1 MSNKSPRRAA
11 SRRLPW
17 SSSTH
22 RKSKQS
28 VVIRYSFRLITLLD
42 RSTSSWTPKLQG
54 NDILP
59 SPFFLNFIFHSFFIF
74 SCCLGK
80 VRDQRDVGD
89 FPDFDPA
96 AEGSVEAVQHRERD
110 GGWCLRGGASRGR
123 GVRGVLGRPRDAG
136 ARLGSELRRASA
148 AGCGRPRAVRA
159 VEMPLRRRGAD
170 HGPLRS
176 ARPLPSSSFAPR
188 FPQPA
193 LSTLY
198 EKLNFTIHSLLAKTK
213 SIVITGHSMGG
224 SVACLSALWLLSY
237 LKSISS
243 PPSVLCIGFG
253 SPFLG
258 NESLSR
264 AILREGWGGS
274 FCNVVLTH
282 DVMPRLFLNQSLV
295 QTSIWHD
302 LLRFWHMCMMSLS
315 SMNIANLQLTE
326 EDKAWLFSFVAANM
340 EQLVQAGEGSGER
353 SFWPFGNYLF
363 CSDEGTICLDN
374 TASANKMMHLM
385 LRTGFPNCIIEE
397 HLEYGQYVERLSGQ
411 SLNRSFME
419 RDLSESSYEASLLM
433 ALNSSGTYR
442 PVLIASMAKDCL
454 KMVRRMG
461 HSPNLNAANLAVR
474 LSKVTPYQAEIEWYK
489 ACCDKSNE
497 QRGYYDS
504 FKQRG
509 ASKRES
515 HIDLNRIMLA
525 AFWDNVVCMMDRNEL
540 PLNFHRS
547 SEWVIEESQLYKLL
561 VEPLDIAEYYRLGMH
576 LKKGHYIS
584 NGRERRYKVFDHWW
598 TERVVTEKLGNNRR
612 TRYASLTQDTCFW
625 ARVEEAKESLDNI
638 RSESDPT
645 NLAFLWDR
653 LHEFEAYA
661 IKQIEDKE
669 VSADVLAKNSSF
681 ILWLKEWR
689 AMKPDQTGLT
699 QPIPS
704 WLTWRP
710 FRFLVPSWVTW
721 GPTRFLVRYLGIDLQ
736 RFDFRFRL
744 ELV

>member
-1 MSNKSPRRAA
+1 MCQFLFLFNSELGKSGAELSFRMANVSKCVSQQTTTSYHPSRPKLSLPSFSLAISPFLLSGRPPNQPKPLLIFISLLHSTIMDAAA
-11 SRRLPW
+11 SPFETSEMLGTFLTSTPLLKEAWRLC
-17 SSSTH
+17 STANAM
-22 RKSKQS
+22 
-28 VVIRYSFRLITLLD
+28 
-42 RSTSSWTPKLQG
+42 G
-54 NDILP
+54 
-59 SPFFLNFIFHSFFIF
+59 
-74 SCCLGK
+74 
-80 VRDQRDVGD
+80 
-89 FPDFDPA
+89 
-96 AEGSVEAVQHRERD
+96 
-110 GGWCLRGGASRGR
+110 
-123 GVRGVLGRPRDAG
+123 AG
-136 ARLGSELRRASA
+136 AFVAEQVGVVGYMAFS
-148 AGCGRPRAVRA
+148 GVQ
-159 VEMPLRRRGAD
+159 EMPLLLGRDLNCGLLVPLDPAD
-170 HGPLRS
+170 HGL
-176 ARPLPSSSFAPR
+176 FAPLKYR
-188 FPQPA
+188 YDGEEPVMVHSGA
-193 LSTLY
+193 LGLFLDYHAGPDFQTQ
-198 EKLNFTIHSLLAKTK
+198 IHSLLAETK

-282 DVMPRLFLNQSLV
+282 DVMPRLFLDQSLV
-295 QTSIWHD
+295 QTSIWRF
-302 LLRFWHMCMMSLS
+302 LLNFWHMCMMSPS

-374 TASANKMMHLM
+374 AASANKMMHLM

-419 RDLSESSYEASLLM
+419 RDHSESSYEASLLM

-489 ACCDKSNE
+489 ACCDKSIE

-525 AFWDNVVCMMDRNEL
+525 AFWDNVVYMMDRNEL

-547 SEWVIEESQLYKLL
+547 SDWVIEESQLYKLL

-584 NGRERRYKVFDHWW
+584 NGRERRYKIFDCWW

-612 TRYASLTQDTCFW
+612 TRYASLTQDTHFW
-625 ARVEEAKESLDNI
+625 ARVEEAKEWLDNI

-645 NLAFLWDR
+645 NLAFLRDR

-661 IKQIEDKE
+661 IKLIEDKE

-710 FRFLVPSWVTW
+710 IRFLVPSWVTW

-736 RFDFRFRL
+736 RFDFRFCL